1 MPPFI
6 LQTVL
11 LPVLSVAAVVVLGL
25 ATTGE
30 SSQQRS
36 LVTIPTLGVY
46 NQDNKVFGGVSYVVV
61 QVDHLEQPVGPE
73 LQFNEGSRALGPVR
87 GSALSQ
93 DWKDAARI
101 AALAASRA
109 VGQDSRTWLVTLK
122 YISTAYIIDGPSV
135 GAALAVA
142 MVAAER
148 GVAILQGVAMTGA
161 IDAEGH
167 VLPVGEIPEK
177 VRAGAAAGF
186 STILIPSGQT
196 RTRDWDLRSLS
207 ESLGVTLIEVAALKD
222 AYSRMTGQS
231 L

>member
-1 MPPFI
+1 MS
-6 LQTVL
+6 LATL
-11 LPVLSVAAVVVLGL
+11 VVLGL

-30 SSQQRS
+30 WAQQRR

-148 GVAILQGVAMTGA
+148 GAAILEGIAMTGA
-161 IDAEGH
+161 IDAGGQ

-196 RTRDWDLRSLS
+196 RTRDWDLRALS

>member
-11 LPVLSVAAVVVLGL
+11 LPVLSLAAIVVLGL
-25 ATTGE
+25 ASTGE
-30 SSQQRS
+30 SSQQRG
-36 LVTIPTLGVY
+36 VATIPTLGVY
-46 NQDNKVFGGVSYVVV
+46 NQGSKVSGGVSYVVV

-122 YISTAYIIDGPSV
+122 YISTAYVIDGP
-135 GAALAVA
+135 A
-142 MVAAER
+142 
-148 GVAILQGVAMTGA
+148 AILQGIAMTGA

-207 ESLGVTLIEVAALKD
+207 DSLGVTLIEVAALKD